1 MGIGWINGMPAEIKL
16 KISATL
22 KAKGIK
28 PPSNKGKH
36 FTKEHVY
43 KIIEAKRKNG
53 SLYHTA
59 ERTEKIQQSR
69 KRFYDKV
76 GRKSKLVDRI
86 KNTKKYRAWRKV
98 IFERDNYTCVLCN
111 KRGGKLHCDH
121 IIQKA
126 IYLKACQY
134 DYNRCMNYASLWD
147 IKNGRTLCYKCHK
160 ATSTYGKLL

>member
-1 MGIGWINGMPAEIKL
+1 MNKATRL
-16 KISATL
+16 KISNTL
-22 KAKGIK
+22 KQKGIH

-53 SLYHTA
+53 SLYHTP
-59 ERTEKIQQSR
+59 ERTKKIQSAR
-69 KRFYDKV
+69 KKHYDTV
-76 GRKSKLVDRI
+76 GRRSTLVDRL
-86 KNTKKYRAWRKV
+86 KRTKKYQSWRKV
-98 IFERDNYTCVLCN
+98 VFERDNYTCVFCS

-121 IIQKA
+121 VIQKA

-134 DYNRCMNYASLWD
+134 DYNKCMKYAPLWD

-160 ATSTYGKLL
+160 GTTTYGKNV